1 MLMGRVV
8 YEVPREELIFQDT
21 NTIIMQT
28 IYQRD
33 GLPYLR
39 NDSLDG
45 RAKRLEDVYSP
56 VGSHVPFKRIRLDYP
71 ISRKRS

>member
-1 MLMGRVV
+1 MGRVA

-21 NTIIMQT
+21 NTIIIQI

-33 GLPYLR
+33 GLQYLH
-39 NDSLDG
+39 NDSLDV

-56 VGSHVPFKRIRLDYP
+56 VGSHVPFKRIRLDCP